1 MGYQIGDRKLPLDV
15 AWTDADG
22 IQRPANWLRLS
33 TERDRELLG
42 ITWVAETNQVW
53 DQKFYKGYDDD
64 GNLIPKRLEDEN
76 AVGEDGE
83 AVLDADGNQVVDTG
97 LKTLWKAKQNEIAA
111 TLLAPSDWRVVK
123 ELEVNS
129 SFANARTAYP
139 SAWMTYRAAVRTACN
154 TRQTEIDNCSDVAA
168 LKELLFGS
176 ATIEQQKTD
185 ADGNGVTET
194 VTFQRQQVD
203 SEGLGVVDENGK
215 AVMED
220 VTEERS
226 VMETVANPN
235 IATAWPDLVE

>member
-15 AWTDADG
+15 AWTNPDTG
-22 IQRPANWLRLS
+22 VQHPANWLRLS

-53 DQKFYKGYDDD
+53 DQKFYWGYDSDN
-64 GNLIPKRLEDEN
+64 NLIPKQLNDEPE
-76 AVGEDGE
+76 VDG
-83 AVLDADGNQVVDTG
+83 DGNETGRTQTG

-129 SFANARTAYP
+129 SFASARTAYP

-176 ATIEQQKTD
+176 AQVQQTD
-185 ADGNGVTET
+185 DDGNGVA
-194 VTFQRQQVD
+194 D
-203 SEGLGVVDENGK
+203 DDGHP
-215 AVMED
+215 VMID
-220 VTEERS
+220 
-226 VMETVANPN
+226 NPN
-235 IATAWPDLVE
+235 LATPWPDPVE